1 MAKEQ
6 QGLSLIDI
14 GAPFGTVPIGDKV
27 LKVYG
32 LSADNLV
39 ELMTRFPEASA
50 WLAPGAVKLDKMI
63 PAASRFLEAVI
74 ALSTTPDHEHVEAA
88 EKVAAK
94 LSVETQLDIIKEIVK
109 LTFKDGF
116 GPFASRIAEMFGAAA
131 SVNFGRV
138 MGMNSQAQS
147 STSSQAATTVEPSGN

>member
-6 QGLSLIDI
+6 GLSLLDI
-14 GAPFGTVPIGDKV
+14 GAPFGTVSIGDKT

-39 ELMTRFPEASA
+39 ELMARFPEASA
-50 WLAPGAVKLDKMI
+50 WLSPGAVKLDKMI
-63 PAASRFLEAVI
+63 PAASRCLESVI
-74 ALSTTPDHEHVEAA
+74 ALATTPDRDQVEEA

-94 LSVETQLDIIKEIVK
+94 LSVETQLDIVKEIVK

-116 GPFASRIAEMFGAAA
+116 GPFANRIAELFGAAA

-138 MGMNSQAQS
+138 MGTNSPAPS
-147 STSSQAATTVEPSGN
+147 SISSLPATTAEPSGS